1 MAADQRRNRLNGVS
15 LAGCS
20 SWEPYRTKKKKKS
33 KHDLNEKSLISLEW
47 DGNRKKVVAKREQIG
62 ISQRDLRPFID
73 YVPQYHNLLADVFP
87 VPREIFELKNLTE
100 VLSNEVWQTHLSENE
115 RNFLT
120 QFLPT
125 GPGTEEVVEALLS
138 GDNFRFGNPLLRWGS
153 SLCSGNLHPDAVLCQ
168 EQSLKA
174 DKKTYYSKLQD
185 YHNDMI
191 TYLQEL
197 KDTWESSKDP
207 EKEVLQNTRRRSR
220 SDADER
226 VFPCDNE
233 SKFHDLGENLVVTSE
248 SCSLVAEEKAS
259 SSDNQNSP
267 ETRGGEFHKRIF
279 EKGSM
284 KEKRRKPLIASDDAT
299 PGKGDKIRKRNIYHS
314 DGAKY
319 MSYLKI
325 SKKQLQLVKDMKQSG
340 KSIQSKS
347 LNCVLGDLDT
357 LHVQPYE
364 EFVKEEHKKLLE
376 HWMQLVHKDL
386 PTAYAIWRERQFQRQ
401 KITKSMEQEME
412 GRLKYPVENLEKDGH
427 ETVLLDQSDQG
438 ANKHETNMEDV
449 QEQNHEI
456 MLQGQNDHG
465 TRYQESDISDNG
477 NSGSISPQD
486 QSPHH
491 ISSFSVGQELDPV
504 DVNMENNHAHS
515 NSNSDEASPHVSE
528 YSGSMHAADAPI
540 NQGIPISSSGGDVW
554 SSVSIPTSYY
564 DAAANHEY
572 TSTGGLSLPHQVNEE
587 QRSRL
592 IGLETEVNEEDAGK
606 DLLHGQSDG
615 GSFSSYP
622 NHDRSGLLQSLFR
635 SQAIL
640 PYHNEQKQNRLD
652 FQSPNGVIM
661 QDGQFTG
668 HLQGQLQPS
677 LSLEQ
682 GQKRHTEDYLQQNIS
697 EGIYSEE
704 GGFLIPRQVNNAPP
718 VNLQDWNVNPARM
731 PARIQS
737 HLNDGGLLTQNWF
750 SGEHQVRGDW
760 TGAGGPSVSSQSIGS
775 NADQSLFSVLSQCNQ
790 LHTRNPINQL
800 RSGSPVNQRSS
811 GPFDLVGSAEQ
822 FVLPRTYGMVSGVTP
837 RINNTLPQAV
847 HPLDYYGGRDT
858 VSSLMPDDM
867 GWMTLPQN
875 SALHDPVGKPHLRS
889 WNQ

>member
-1 MAADQRRNRLNGVS
+1 
-15 LAGCS
+15 
-20 SWEPYRTKKKKKS
+20 
-33 KHDLNEKSLISLEW
+33 
-47 DGNRKKVVAKREQIG
+47 
-62 ISQRDLRPFID
+62 
-73 YVPQYHNLLADVFP
+73 
-87 VPREIFELKNLTE
+87 
-100 VLSNEVWQTHLSENE
+100 
-115 RNFLT
+115 
-120 QFLPT
+120 
-125 GPGTEEVVEALLS
+125 
-138 GDNFRFGNPLLRWGS
+138 
-153 SLCSGNLHPDAVLCQ
+153 
-168 EQSLKA
+168 
-174 DKKTYYSKLQD
+174 
-185 YHNDMI
+185 
-191 TYLQEL
+191 
-197 KDTWESSKDP
+197 
-207 EKEVLQNTRRRSR
+207 
-220 SDADER
+220 
-226 VFPCDNE
+226 
-233 SKFHDLGENLVVTSE
+233 
-248 SCSLVAEEKAS
+248 
-259 SSDNQNSP
+259 
-267 ETRGGEFHKRIF
+267 
-279 EKGSM
+279 
-284 KEKRRKPLIASDDAT
+284 
-299 PGKGDKIRKRNIYHS
+299 
-314 DGAKY
+314 
-319 MSYLKI
+319 
-325 SKKQLQLVKDMKQSG
+325 
-340 KSIQSKS
+340 
-347 LNCVLGDLDT
+347 
-357 LHVQPYE
+357 
-364 EFVKEEHKKLLE
+364 
-376 HWMQLVHKDL
+376 
-386 PTAYAIWRERQFQRQ
+386 
-401 KITKSMEQEME
+401 
-412 GRLKYPVENLEKDGH
+412 
-427 ETVLLDQSDQG
+427 
-438 ANKHETNMEDV
+438 
-449 QEQNHEI
+449 
-456 MLQGQNDHG
+456 
-465 TRYQESDISDNG
+465 
-477 NSGSISPQD
+477 
-486 QSPHH
+486 
-491 ISSFSVGQELDPV
+491 
-504 DVNMENNHAHS
+504 MENNHAHS

-572 TSTGGLSLPHQVNEE
+572 TSSGGLSLPHQVNEE

-661 QDGQFTG
+661 QD
-668 HLQGQLQPS
+668 
-677 LSLEQ
+677 
-682 GQKRHTEDYLQQNIS
+682 
-697 EGIYSEE
+697 EGIYSEG

-731 PARIQS
+731 PARIQP

-822 FVLPRTYGMVSGVTP
+822 FVLPRTYGMVSGVPP

>member
-1 MAADQRRNRLNGVS
+1 MSADQRRNRLNGVS

-115 RNFLT
+115 RNFLK

-138 GDNFRFGNPLLRWGS
+138 GDNFRFGNPLLRWGA

-174 DKKTYYSKLQD
+174 DKKTYYSKLQG

-207 EKEVLQNTRRRSR
+207 EKEVLQNTWRRSR

-284 KEKRRKPLIASDDAT
+284 KEKRRKPLVASDDAT

-412 GRLKYPVENLEKDGH
+412 GRLKYPVENLEKVGH

-465 TRYQESDISDNG
+465 TRYKNLTSLTT
-477 NSGSISPQD
+477 
-486 QSPHH
+486 SPHH

-592 IGLETEVNEEDAGK
+592 IGLETEVNEDDAGK

-704 GGFLIPRQVNNAPP
+704 E
-718 VNLQDWNVNPARM
+718 DWNVNPARM

-760 TGAGGPSVSSQSIGS
+760 TGAGGRSVSSQSIGS

-800 RSGSPVNQRSS
+800 RSVSPVNQRSS

-847 HPLDYYGGRDT
+847 HPLNYYGGRDT